1 MKSIAQEN
9 APSMTYA
16 QLREQGAMLAAEII
30 DQVLRPKQPAVRTV
44 VVLEALLLLYRYHAQ
59 SLPPDAMG
67 MCSMAIANLA
77 GELLKASAAPQ
88 TVPAG
93 ASIH

>member
-1 MKSIAQEN
+1 MKSTAQEN

-16 QLREQGAMLAAEII
+16 QLL
-30 DQVLRPKQPAVRTV
+30 DQVLRPKQPAMRTV

-77 GELLKASAAPQ
+77 GDLLKASAAAQ
-88 TVPAG
+88 NVPAG